1 MNGSLDD
8 QPRDRKNTYRV
19 WDTKFVVLPI
29 LIAVALIGMAITHP
43 HASKWISDA
52 VQAEFVGMEL
62 GAGWLSAD
70 TCCPAEERSPDRQ
83 GLLTGRNKVGAAF
96 DREFDIN
103 QPA

>member
-1 MNGSLDD
+1 MNCSLDD

-52 VQAEFVGMEL
+52 VQAEFVGMDSVPD
-62 GAGWLSAD
+62 G
-70 TCCPAEERSPDRQ
+70 SPPTR
-83 GLLTGRNKVGAAF
+83 VA
-96 DREFDIN
+96 
-103 QPA
+103 QPKNEVRTVKAY